1 MKKTTSLLIAIAVSS
16 VAMGAG
22 WGDDIYTGS
31 AFAGFEAGYAK
42 PKVQIY
48 GVNGRSD
55 DSGKSSYFGARLGS
69 YWSNT
74 TRAYFSLSYIRQD
87 DAHLKYNNPT
97 TAGGTPSPAPPS
109 PAPPSPAPPSPA
121 PPSPAPPASGNST
134 SAANAVGYS
143 TPQPNSNA
151 ITYNNINIGHPPT
164 STVTPA
170 INVPYAVPYP
180 TPSATPPLAP
190 PLAPPLPTPHMAPTP
205 SATPGATP
213 AAVPGYAS
221 TIPTSAVTPA
231 INVPYAVP
239 YPTPSATPPLAP
251 PLAPP
256 LPTPHMAPTQ
266 SATPGATPAAVPGY
280 ASTIPTSTVTP
291 AINVPYAVPYPT
303 PGAIPPLAPPLA
315 PPLPTPHMAPTPGA
329 TPAAVPSYASTI
341 PTSTVTPAI
350 NVPYAVPYP
359 TPGAIPPLAASQL
372 PPSYTS
378 TSIPGPDTRANSN
391 TDDYT
396 IHAIKQLNLQVSTD
410 YLFMPEREYHPF
422 VGLTLGATQTK
433 ARGSSLP
440 TTVTVEANGRFEK
453 NWTLSYGA
461 QAGVI
466 YQIDNIDLEAGLKYL
481 TNHSS
486 NHYDHKHDVRLKV
499 NDSRQIYAAAS
510 IRF

>member
-109 PAPPSPAPPSPA
+109 PAPP
-121 PPSPAPPASGNST
+121 ASGNST

-151 ITYNNINIGHPPT
+151 ITYNNINIGHP
-164 STVTPA
+164 
-170 INVPYAVPYP
+170 
-180 TPSATPPLAP
+180 
-190 PLAPPLPTPHMAPTP
+190 
-205 SATPGATP
+205 
-213 AAVPGYAS
+213 
-221 TIPTSAVTPA
+221 
-231 INVPYAVP
+231 
-239 YPTPSATPPLAP
+239 
-251 PLAPP
+251 
-256 LPTPHMAPTQ
+256 
-266 SATPGATPAAVPGY
+266 
-280 ASTIPTSTVTP
+280 
-291 AINVPYAVPYPT
+291 
-303 PGAIPPLAPPLA
+303 
-315 PPLPTPHMAPTPGA
+315 
-329 TPAAVPSYASTI
+329 

-396 IHAIKQLNLQVSTD
+396 IHAIKQLNLLVSTD

-440 TTVTVEANGRFEK
+440 TTVSVEANGRFEK

>member
-97 TAGGTPSPAPPS
+97 TAGGTPSPAPPAPA
-109 PAPPSPAPPSPA
+109 PAPPALAPAA
-121 PPSPAPPASGNST
+121 PASGNST
-134 SAANAVGYS
+134 SAANAVGYAPVYS

-170 INVPYAVPYP
+170 INAPSGTPYP

-205 SATPGATP
+205 SA
-213 AAVPGYAS
+213 
-221 TIPTSAVTPA
+221 
-231 INVPYAVP
+231 
-239 YPTPSATPPLAP
+239 
-251 PLAPP
+251 
-256 LPTPHMAPTQ
+256 
-266 SATPGATPAAVPGY
+266 
-280 ASTIPTSTVTP
+280 
-291 AINVPYAVPYPT
+291 
-303 PGAIPPLAPPLA
+303 
-315 PPLPTPHMAPTPGA
+315 TPGA